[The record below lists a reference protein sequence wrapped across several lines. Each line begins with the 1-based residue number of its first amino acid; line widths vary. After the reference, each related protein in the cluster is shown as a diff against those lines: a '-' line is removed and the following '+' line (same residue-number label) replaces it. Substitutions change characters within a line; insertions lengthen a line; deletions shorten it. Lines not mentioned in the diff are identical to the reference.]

1 MRLAGHAQTGVLRVI
16 IAVVSRSDDWVDRA
30 KTTLGAL
37 RRSLEAE
44 GGSLVVSQ
52 GPPEIVG
59 AVSAWGALGPAALIT
74 SGIQAALDPAGI
86 LNRGTSPQ

>member
-1 MRLAGHAQTGVLRVI
+1 M
-16 IAVVSRSDDWVDRA
+16 
-30 KTTLGAL
+30 
-37 RRSLEAE
+37 
-44 GGSLVVSQ
+44 VSQ

-59 AVSAWGALGPAALIT
+59 AVSAWGALGPAALFT